1 MPRIA
6 RVAAGDVV
14 QHALNRGNG
23 RVRLFRKPGD
33 YAAFVDLLG
42 AALDRTPGVRLL
54 GGASCPTTGTGC
66 CGRPRTAS
74 GRRSCG
80 GWPTR
85 TCGGGGNTTTR
96 SARGTCT
103 RDGSFPVQDDR
114 T

>member
-54 GGASCPTTGTGC
+54 GWWFMPNHWHGVLWPAEDGELSTFMRWLANTHVRRWRQHDHSVGQGHVYQ
-66 CGRPRTAS
+66 GR
-74 GRRSCG
+74 
-80 GWPTR
+80 
-85 TCGGGGNTTTR
+85 
-96 SARGTCT
+96 
-103 RDGSFPVQDDR
+103 
-114 T
+114 